1 MTERLSNVLLKSDHL
16 RHSKKL
22 EDCPE
27 LQKIVDLISE
37 QNPLQKKRIHAFLKN
52 QSEEYWN
59 FAEELSDILNHSF
72 LVSDEDR
79 IQAAKSY
86 NKMCMDFLAEQIRF
100 RKTGVYRINDANVA
114 QKTVYSD
121 LVVMRYYMVGLLLS
135 YLFWANHYE
144 LFRFFLKNLPKHEIK
159 SYLEVGVGHGL
170 FTSTMLSQY
179 PSTKATI
186 VDISETSIRTAKEI
200 LETFQV
206 DHSPINFIHGDYLKT
221 SVDESGFDFII
232 MGEVLEHVN
241 DATSF
246 MRKTKSLLNH
256 NGTIYLSTAANSP
269 ALDHVYHFHSADE
282 IRELIHDTG
291 FKIISDLALPAEDVP
306 SERWEEELVTINYC
320 ALLAHEGGDEN

>member
-1 MTERLSNVLLKSDHL
+1 MTEGIPNILLKSDHL

-72 LVSDEDR
+72 LVTDEDR

-100 RKTGVYRINDANVA
+100 RKTGVYRINDANVV
-114 QKTVYSD
+114 QKTVYND

-144 LFRFFLKNLPKHEIK
+144 LFQFFLKNLPKHEIK

-170 FTSTMLSQY
+170 FTSTMLSQFR
-179 PSTKATI
+179 SIKATI

-221 SVDESGFDFII
+221 SLDESGFDFII

-241 DATSF
+241 DAPAF
-246 MRKTKSLLNH
+246 MNRTKALLSPH
-256 NGTIYLSTAANSP
+256 GAIYLSTAANSP
-269 ALDHVYHFHSADE
+269 ALDHVYHFRSEDE
-282 IRELIHDTG
+282 IRDLLRNAG
-291 FKIISDLALPAEDVP
+291 FKIVSDLALAAEDIP
-306 SERWEEELVTINYC
+306 PERWQEELVTINYC
-320 ALLAHEGGDEN
+320 ALLEHEE

>member
-1 MTERLSNVLLKSDHL
+1 MTEGIPNVFLKSDHL

-72 LVSDEDR
+72 LVTDEDR

-86 NKMCMDFLAEQIRF
+86 NKMCMDFLVEQIRF
-100 RKTGVYRINDANVA
+100 RKTGVYRINDANVV
-114 QKTVYSD
+114 QKTVYND

-144 LFRFFLKNLPKHEIK
+144 LFQFFLKNLPKHEIK

-170 FTSTMLSQY
+170 FTSTMLSQFR
-179 PSTKATI
+179 SIKATI

-221 SVDESGFDFII
+221 SLDESGFDFII

-241 DATSF
+241 DAPAF
-246 MRKTKSLLNH
+246 MNRTKALLSPH
-256 NGTIYLSTAANSP
+256 GAIYLSTAANSP

-282 IRELIHDTG
+282 IRNLIRNAG
-291 FKIISDLALPAEDVP
+291 FKIVSDLALAAEDIP
-306 SERWEEELVTINYC
+306 PELWQEELVTINYC
-320 ALLAHEGGDEN
+320 ALLEHEE